1 MVNIEGGTQVAVVDA
16 LPGEAKY
23 AACGACHGAQGGGG
37 VGPALAGQSVEYIVG
52 RLNQY
57 KAGEKV
63 GNQSNLMWVK
73 QQDCLI
79 KTLMILR
86 STLILYERYFS
97 AFNDKVFRFFADTFF
112 AKRYGHRAVVLE
124 TVAGVP
130 GMVAGMLVH
139 LKSLRTHK
147 RGYGPIIRKLLAEA
161 ENERMHLMFFIEIA
175 EPNKLERSHNLAQF
189 IFWHFYLVMYLISP
203 RTAHMMTHYFEEEA
217 VKSYTEYLELI
228 ESGRLKMLML
238 LSWQSNTM
246 VWMQM
251 QGSLPWYNTFVLM
264 NKITAK

>member
-1 MVNIEGGTQVAVVDA
+1 MY
-16 LPGEAKY
+16 GELKRVTNYTAK
-23 AACGACHGAQGGGG
+23 
-37 VGPALAGQSVEYIVG
+37 SMT
-52 RLNQY
+52 
-57 KAGEKV
+57 K
-63 GNQSNLMWVK
+63 
-73 QQDCLI
+73 
-79 KTLMILR
+79 
-86 STLILYERYFS
+86 F
-97 AFNDKVFRFFADTFF
+97 FRFFADTFF

-175 EPNKLERSHNLAQF
+175 EPSKLERGLIILAQF

-228 ESGRLKMLML
+228 ESGEIEDVDAPQIAIEYYGMDADARL
-238 LSWQSNTM
+238 STM
-246 VWMQM
+246 IEFIRADEQKHSKVN
-251 QGSLPWYNTFVLM
+251 LEYANVL
-264 NKITAK
+264 K